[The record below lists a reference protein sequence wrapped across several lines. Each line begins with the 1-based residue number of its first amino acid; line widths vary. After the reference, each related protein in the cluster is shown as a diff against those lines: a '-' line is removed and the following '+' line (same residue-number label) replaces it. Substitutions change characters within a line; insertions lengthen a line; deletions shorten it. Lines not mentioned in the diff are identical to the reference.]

1 MFQTQGIFSGKI
13 GAFVKIH
20 LIMFNLRQA
29 AQKLV
34 DDGAKKIYAILTHGI
49 FSGEALNRINSS
61 HFEAIVVTNTIP
73 QDKNMR
79 ACSKIQVPIIEFL
92 KNLSNFSWSIC
103 LFLRQK
109 KRKIET
115 SFKCFENIN

>member
-1 MFQTQGIFSGKI
+1 MFRTQASLSRKV

-92 KNLSNFSWSIC
+92 KNLS
-103 LFLRQK
+103 
-109 KRKIET
+109 KRPVH
-115 SFKCFENIN
+115 SSVG

>member
-1 MFQTQGIFSGKI
+1 
-13 GAFVKIH
+13 
-20 LIMFNLRQA
+20 MFNLRQA

-92 KNLSNFSWSIC
+92 KNLS
-103 LFLRQK
+103 
-109 KRKIET
+109 KRPVHSSVGWGKQNMR
-115 SFKCFENIN
+115 KQN